1 MLYCKE
7 SGDTSKLIGHRKI
20 YQNILTSN
28 FSSFMSQSG
37 EVEQLIESLY
47 VFKMITDGST
57 YTKIPIPSEFFN
69 GKRYVWIDMSH
80 SFITTS
86 LASYPV
92 CYFLRDSWI
101 SAYISVENKSVE
113 ITHSNNWGGW
123 EAWITVCCSA

>member
-7 SGDTSKLIGHRKI
+7 SDNTSKLIGHRKI
-20 YQNILTSN
+20 YQNALTSN
-28 FSSFMSQSG
+28 FSSFISQDG
-37 EVEQLIESLY
+37 KVEQPIESLY
-47 VFKMITDGST
+47 VFKPITDGST

-80 SFITTS
+80 SFIFRTW
-86 LASYPV
+86 ASYPV

-113 ITHSNNWGGW
+113 ITHSNDWGGW
-123 EAWITVCCSA
+123 EAWITVCCSM

>member
-7 SGDTSKLIGHRKI
+7 SSNTSKLIGHRKI

-28 FSSFMSQSG
+28 FSSFISQDG
-37 EVEQLIESLY
+37 KVEQPIESLY
-47 VFKMITDGST
+47 VFKKIADGST

-80 SFITTS
+80 SFIFNTW
-86 LASYPV
+86 ASYPV
-92 CYFLRDSWI
+92 CYSLNNSWI
-101 SAYISVENKSVE
+101 STYLSIKNKSVE
-113 ITHSNNWGGW
+113 ITHSSDWGER